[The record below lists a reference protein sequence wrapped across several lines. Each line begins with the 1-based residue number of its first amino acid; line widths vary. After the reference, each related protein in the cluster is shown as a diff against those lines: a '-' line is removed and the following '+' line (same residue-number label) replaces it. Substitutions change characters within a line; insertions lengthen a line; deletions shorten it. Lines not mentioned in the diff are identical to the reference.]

1 MTNSHTVGDRR
12 ANRRTQTIAE
22 ILGIAVAVMG
32 ESGAAGLSLSEVARR
47 LGVQPPSLYKYFPS
61 RLALYDRLFLEG
73 QTAHLARFR
82 AGAASA
88 EPGLPALLAA
98 LDAGGRWCMAN
109 RELAE
114 LMFWRPVP
122 GFTPSAEAFAPAQ
135 EMVADVR
142 RMLTEAVAAGT
153 LAHAAATDE
162 GVTLASIV
170 ATGVMSQQ
178 LANAPGEPYDE
189 GRFTSLAPQA
199 WAMFTRFY
207 APVEVPDDDI
217 PARP

>member
-1 MTNSHTVGDRR
+1 MTYSQTVGDRR
-12 ANRRTQTIAE
+12 ANRRTQTIEE
-22 ILGIAVAVMG
+22 ILGIAVAVMA

-98 LDAGGRWCMAN
+98 LEAGGRWCMDN

-142 RMLTEAVAAGT
+142 RMLTEAVAAGM
-153 LAHAAATDE
+153 LAPAAATDE
-162 GVTLASIV
+162 GIALASIV

-189 GRFTSLAPQA
+189 GRFTSLAPRA

-207 APVEVPDDDI
+207 APGG
-217 PARP
+217 AR